1 VVPGVVS
8 VTVRDTAVALDATHG
23 VDLGAPYAEPPAPRS
38 FERAARRRPGRLRI
52 GFTTKAM
59 LGTSMHPD
67 NVAAV
72 LDAVDLLTELGH
84 ELIEVDLPGDPVDLA
99 RIYLTCVSAGVALSI
114 AATEEQTG
122 RKPRAEDFELPTW
135 FLGQVG
141 RELTAAEHAAAHA
154 AGFQVG
160 RDVAGIFQANALDL
174 HLSATTAA
182 PPVRVGELTPSR
194 VERAALSALRRASSG
209 RVIRAL
215 LEQLA
220 AESLARTP
228 NTQLFNMTG
237 QPAASVPLF
246 WNVDGLPIGVQFAA
260 KFGDEVT
267 LLRLAT
273 QLESVRPWADRLPPL
288 GSAA

>member
-1 VVPGVVS
+1 
-8 VTVRDTAVALDATHG
+8 
-23 VDLGAPYAEPPAPRS
+23 
-38 FERAARRRPGRLRI
+38 
-52 GFTTKAM
+52 M
-59 LGTSMHPD
+59 
-67 NVAAV
+67 
-72 LDAVDLLTELGH
+72 
-84 ELIEVDLPGDPVDLA
+84 
-99 RIYLTCVSAGVALSI
+99 
-114 AATEEQTG
+114 
-122 RKPRAEDFELPTW
+122 
-135 FLGQVG
+135 
-141 RELTAAEHAAAHA
+141 
-154 AGFQVG
+154 
-160 RDVAGIFQANALDL
+160 
-174 HLSATTAA
+174 
-182 PPVRVGELTPSR
+182 TPSR

-288 GSAA
+288 VSAA